1 MSLPITARQLNALR
15 ALQQANPE
23 LGGLASAIALAFDAS
38 VIENP
43 HMARVIL
50 EKTCRRIVL
59 GQSGSHEALIKHLE
73 HFGQL
78 HCLSPDQVIRF
89 SMRIRQMSASINYP
103 APSGKPSLKICSR
116 SVRHSLVD

>member
-23 LGGLASAIALAFDAS
+23 LGELASAIALAFDAS
-38 VIENP
+38 VIDNP

-78 HCLSPDQVIRF
+78 NCLCPDQVMRF
-89 SMRIRQMSASINYP
+89 SKRIRQISASVNQSV
-103 APSGKPSLKICSR
+103 PSGETKSQDLQPFSSA
-116 SVRHSLVD
+116 SSG